1 MKLVKQLVLTVLF
14 CMLAMGVTLAQDAS
28 NGDVPTELSPELK
41 RVLEAPKVEVFG
53 ADYKGF
59 LEKWQAKRF
68 SATQETTIIQALIN
82 LEKKGLRPRFDFKDI
97 FSTYELAIEKRN
109 FGPDQIDKLSKAA
122 LRVSDEYKKPLI
134 QRYFKSLRSF
144 LNDMALKKDR
154 SYGIFVENADFEIRY
169 NGFDTG
175 GEGDVVVL
183 PAQGEEVPLDAPLD
197 EPVSQPVYDDS
208 PVLLEQF
215 GPVIE
220 FKSADLVFR
229 SRLDTVV
236 LKGMNAY
243 YNFETQML
251 NGIGGTIDWSNVGV
265 PSGTAFA
272 KLRDYEFSLD
282 QKVFEFEEVEFQY
295 IGKIPEP
302 VKGKLQIHG
311 NPPRNTQDSYPRFVS
326 NDANSSISGL
336 DGSGLEYRGG
346 VSFEGK
352 QFYSKSAYDDK
363 STIIGSWEGEQ
374 KFIAYSTGF
383 QFNNADSSV
392 TSKRAEITLL
402 YGQDSV
408 YHPVVE
414 FEYLFGRGYLNLKPP
429 KDGFNTTPFR
439 SSFYKMDVVGDVLD
453 WDMKSDSFNIST
465 LSART
470 EVPVLI
476 ESKNYYNA
484 NRFYSLSE
492 LYNFHPLLMA
502 IEMTK
507 RVNSKSF
514 YLPEIV
520 DMSGVSEGVLK
531 RTMINLMSK
540 GLANYDPVTKLI
552 TVTEK
557 GFHYFNASQKES
569 DYDDLIIPSITG
581 ASANATFNTLSNE
594 MTVRGV
600 EKFFLSDSLDVII
613 TPTDGEIKLLENRRI
628 EFDGSLKAGNFEFL
642 GRKFSFDYDNF
653 LVNLTEIDSI
663 ELQVEMEAGKREAL
677 NNQLVKTSGV
687 LKINEP
693 DNKSALLSKPEYPI
707 FTSNESASVFFDKT
721 GVLGNA
727 YDTTVYF
734 DVPPFQLD
742 SAADAD
748 PSTFA
753 FSGTFHSNGI
763 FPEFEED
770 LVAME
775 DKSFGFVHAIPD
787 SGYNLYG
794 TSGKLYGEVQM
805 DQKGITSPGNL
816 KFLTADLNT
825 ESVTFYLD
833 SMYSDKG
840 IDGTIAPGMLDGTSF
855 PSVQLKRYEVNW
867 LAKKDS
873 MNLSNLEDPLSIYDS
888 LGKFDG
894 TLTLATTGL
903 KGEGEMVI
911 QGSTTN
917 SEAYTLQETEFEA
930 RNSLFVLN
938 SNNPRKPI
946 LRSDDVKL
954 SYDLAAQNA
963 RLTPEVQGQAS
974 IEFPFAQYKTSIP
987 EAEWD
992 ISNQVITM
1000 TKPDTVP
1007 LEKSFFYATR
1017 NSMDSLVFS
1026 ATNATYDIE
1035 KQELQVQGI
1044 PFIVVADALITPDSN
1059 QVRILENAEL
1069 EALEN
1074 AVVVFDTARA
1084 NHRLFNANIEIISR
1098 NRFRGVGTYELVTV
1112 QDTFAIKFD
1121 EFRFEEDE
1129 NDRLYTKSSG
1139 DVRADDGVIVSPG
1152 FTFKGKVFM
1161 YAFRKALELKG
1172 AVKLNLKKLK
1182 ERNVWIEYVSNDDIE
1197 EVIFNFDEARTE
1209 RGDPL
1214 NAGLH
1219 FNRGDIYLSFI
1230 TEKRGVDDDDFFIPS
1245 GGSLFYDQK
1254 AGSFNIANPKKR
1266 EDPLNNYSGNM
1277 FSYNEDTQDVTFEGK
1292 LNFISPFSKG
1302 IDFQA
1307 AGKGTGN
1314 LDSADFQ
1321 ANAMLVMNLGLP
1333 PTATPFMAG
1342 DLKTMGEKLGVRRI
1356 HDDRSDLIY
1365 KVAEF
1370 IGDEATKAWD
1380 KSYQTVPMP
1389 LVSASPALIKDLV
1402 ISNVN
1407 LKWSKQTKTFYSTG
1421 KIGVSNIS
1429 NTDLNMELDGFV
1441 EIKKTPEGEVVNIL
1455 LQLTDG
1461 TWYYFTYDGF
1471 GLGTYSSNTAYNNA
1485 VLGIGAGKKGKVKA
1499 GPLKVYANT
1508 IDEVL
1513 SWTRNFRKLHLGLD
1527 EPYRL
1532 LMAEESSQTL
1542 KKKETVEGDGF

>member
-1 MKLVKQLVLTVLF
+1 MKLVKKLVLFFILSLF
-14 CMLAMGVTLAQDAS
+14 VANQALAQDPAAES
-28 NGDVPTELSPELK
+28 DSITLSPDLT
-41 RVLEAPKVEVFG
+41 RVLEAPNVAVFG

-68 SATQETTIIQALIN
+68 SDAQEKTIIRTLTT
-82 LEKKGLRPRFDFKDI
+82 LEEKGLRPRFDFKDI
-97 FSTYELAIEKRN
+97 FSTFDLAIEERN
-109 FGPDQIDKLSKAA
+109 FSAEKLDQLIKAA
-122 LRVSDEYKKPLI
+122 NKVARNFKKPMI
-134 QRYFKSLRSF
+134 QQYFKGLRTF
-144 LNDMALKKDR
+144 LADMALKKDR
-154 SYGIFVENADFEIRY
+154 SYGIYIENADFEIRY
-169 NGFDTG
+169 NGFDDDG
-175 GEGDVVVL
+175 GEVVIL
-183 PAQGEEVPLDAPLD
+183 QNTAEEVPIDAPLDAP
-197 EPVSQPVYDDS
+197 VSQPDPYDDS

-215 GPVIE
+215 GPIIE

-229 SRLDTVV
+229 NRLDTVV

-243 YNFETQML
+243 YNFETKRL
-251 NGIGGTIDWSNVGV
+251 NGINGIIDWSSVGL

-272 KLRDYEFSLD
+272 KLRDYEFSID
-282 QKVFEFEEVEFQY
+282 QKTFEFLDVEFQY
-295 IGKIPEP
+295 NGKIPEP
-302 VKGKLQIHG
+302 VTGKLLVHG
-311 NPPRNTQDSYPRFVS
+311 NPDRNTQDTYPRFIS
-326 NDANSSISGL
+326 NLANSSINGL
-336 DGSGLEYRGG
+336 DGSGLEYQGG
-346 VSFEGK
+346 ISFEGR
-352 QFYSKSAYDDK
+352 QFFSKSAYDDK
-363 STIIGSWEGEQ
+363 STLIGSWEGEQ
-374 KFIAYSTGF
+374 RFIAKSTSF
-383 QFNNADSSV
+383 LFNNADSSV
-392 TSKRAEITLL
+392 TSKNAEVTLF

-414 FEYLFGRGYLNLKPP
+414 IEYLYGRGYLNLKPG
-429 KDGFNTTPFR
+429 KGGFQTTPFR
-439 SSFYKMDVVGDVLD
+439 SSFYNMDVVGDVLD

-507 RVNSKSF
+507 RVGGNSF
-514 YLPEIV
+514 YLPEMV
-520 DMSGVSEGVLK
+520 DMSGIGEGVLE
-531 RTMINLMSK
+531 RTMVNLMAK
-540 GLANYDPVTKLI
+540 GLATFDPITKLI

-581 ASANATFNTLSNE
+581 ANPNATFNTLKNE
-594 MTVRGV
+594 LTVRGV
-600 EKFFLSDSLDVII
+600 EEFYLSDSLDVII
-613 TPTDGEIKLLENRRI
+613 TPTDGEIKLLENRQI

-642 GRKFSFDYDNF
+642 GRKFAFNYDSF
-653 LVNLTEIDSI
+653 LVQLTEIDSI
-663 ELQVEMEAGKREAL
+663 ELQVEIEPGKREAL

-693 DNKSALLSKPEYPI
+693 NNKSALKSKPEYPI
-707 FTSNESASVFFDKT
+707 FTSDESASVFFDKT

-727 YDTTVYF
+727 YDSTIYF

-753 FSGTFHSNGI
+753 FAGTFHSNGI
-763 FPEFEED
+763 FPEFEEN

-775 DKSFGFVHAIPD
+775 DKSFGFIHSIPD
-787 SGYNLYG
+787 SGYNMYG
-794 TSGKLYGEVQM
+794 TTGKLYGDIRM
-805 DQKGITSPGNL
+805 DQKGITSPGNI

-825 ESVTFYLD
+825 ESVTFFLD

-840 IDGTIAPGMLDGTSF
+840 IDGSIAPGMLDGTSY
-855 PSVQLKRYEVNW
+855 PSVKLYRYEVNW

-873 MNLSNLEDPLSIYDS
+873 MNLSNLEDPFSIYDS

-894 TLTLATTGL
+894 TLTLSTTGL
-903 KGEGEMVI
+903 LGEGEMDI
-911 QGSTTN
+911 QGSTTD
-917 SEAYTLQETEFEA
+917 SEAYTLKETEFEA
-930 RNSLFVLN
+930 RNSLFVLK

-946 LRSDDVKL
+946 LKSDDVHL

-963 RLTPEVQGQAS
+963 RISPEVQGQAS

-992 ISNQVITM
+992 ISNKVITM

-1026 ATNATYDIE
+1026 GTNATYDIE
-1035 KQELQVQGI
+1035 KQEMQVQGI
-1044 PFIVVADALITPDSN
+1044 PYIVVADAMITPDSN

-1069 EALEN
+1069 QPLEN
-1074 AVVVFDTARA
+1074 AVIVFDTASA
-1084 NHRLFNANIEIISR
+1084 NHRLFDAKIEILSR
-1098 NRFRGVGTYELVTV
+1098 SKFRGEGTYELVTV

-1121 EFRFEEDE
+1121 QFRFEEDE
-1129 NDRLYTKSSG
+1129 ERGLYTKSSG
-1139 DVRADDGVIVSPG
+1139 DVRAEDGVIVSPG

-1172 AVKLNLKKLK
+1172 AVKLNLEKLK
-1182 ERNVWIEYVSNDDIE
+1182 ERNVWIEYSSNDDIE
-1197 EVIFNFDEARTE
+1197 EVIFDFDEARTE
-1209 RGDPL
+1209 RGEPL

-1219 FNRGDIYLSFI
+1219 FNNGDIYLTFI
-1230 TEKRGVDDDDFFIPS
+1230 TEKRGLDDDDFFIPS
-1245 GGSLFYDQK
+1245 GGNLFYDQK
-1254 AGSFNIANPKKR
+1254 AGSYNIANPKKQ
-1266 EDPLNNYSGNM
+1266 EDPLNNYAGNM
-1277 FSYNEDTQDVTFEGK
+1277 FSYNEETQDVSFEGK

-1302 IDFQA
+1302 IDLQA

-1314 LDSADFQ
+1314 LDSADFKV
-1321 ANAMLVMNLGLP
+1321 NAAMAMTLGIP
-1333 PTATPFMAG
+1333 PTALPFMAG
-1342 DLKTMGEKLGVRRI
+1342 DLKNMGEKLGVRRI

-1365 KVAEF
+1365 KVAEL
-1370 IGDEATKAWD
+1370 IGDEATKGWD
-1380 KSYQTVPMP
+1380 MSYQTVPIP
-1389 LVSASPALIKDLV
+1389 LVDASPALLKDLV
-1402 ISNVN
+1402 ITNVD
-1407 LKWSKQTKTFYSTG
+1407 LKWSKQTKTFYSEG
-1421 KIGVSNIS
+1421 KIGVSNVS
-1429 NTDLNMELDGFV
+1429 NVDLNMEMDGFV
-1441 EIKKTPEGEVVNIL
+1441 EIKKTPEGEVINIL

-1461 TWYYFTYDGF
+1461 TWYYFTYDGY
-1471 GLGTYSSNTAYNNA
+1471 GLGTYSSNKDYNAA
-1485 VLGIGAGKKGKVKA
+1485 VLGLGGKGGKQKG
-1499 GPLKVYANT
+1499 GGLKVFANT
-1508 IDEVL
+1508 IEEVIA
-1513 SWTRNFRKLHLGLD
+1513 WTQNFRKLHLGVD

-1532 LMAEESSQTL
+1532 LMAEDSSQTL